1 MSFRSSVEELY
12 RTARDQLF
20 TYALS
25 ITGDSSLS
33 EDVVQDVFRRLC
45 QEPVDAKDLRSY
57 VFRSV
62 RNRALDHV
70 RFKSRSGRP
79 TGDSTGWA
87 SIYRSDAATPEE
99 RMVSAETARQ
109 VEAALY
115 ELEPDERECIVL
127 HIYGEMTF
135 ETMSKVL
142 EAPMG
147 TVASRY
153 RRGLAKL
160 RETLGREMP

>member
-1 MSFRSSVEELY
+1 
-12 RTARDQLF
+12 
-20 TYALS
+20 
-25 ITGDSSLS
+25 
-33 EDVVQDVFRRLC
+33 
-45 QEPVDAKDLRSY
+45 
-57 VFRSV
+57 
-62 RNRALDHV
+62 
-70 RFKSRSGRP
+70 
-79 TGDSTGWA
+79 
-87 SIYRSDAATPEE
+87 
-99 RMVSAETARQ
+99 MVSAETARQ